1 MVWSLDTDDF
11 NDKCYDGA
19 FPLLTNIHTELQKP
33 LEQGI
38 DTNSTSQNRPTTSAV
53 EITKLS
59 LEKQKVQKSTVV
71 TPPPNKLTTLNVTGA
86 KPRDGRP
93 KETRRKQQIVQRHK
107 NPSEGNG
114 RRQGPRRRKPQGK
127 RPPPRQKLASTN
139 VGDGKTES
147 REKASAQHETKKKP
161 VQQIAEGTL
170 QTKVRKTPS
179 AKFSSS
185 VKTKNEADKGSSSSN
200 TPQRSASDGS
210 ISNSNRSDN
219 KTSVAKNSV
228 TRSLSPKQGKNK
240 TNAAKPRG
248 SQQSPKGGRK
258 RNRRPKLSPEQ
269 LKRRRQFLRM
279 RRMKMRQK
287 KLKEQASVVEKVT
300 SKPGVN

>member
-38 DTNSTSQNRPTTSAV
+38 DTNSTSQNKPT
-53 EITKLS
+53 TKLS
-59 LEKQKVQKSTVV
+59 PEKEKVSKTLVV
-71 TPPPNKLTTLNVTGA
+71 TSPPKKLTTLDVTGA
-86 KPRDGRP
+86 VTNAREGRP
-93 KETRRKQQIVQRHK
+93 KETRRKQQIVQRQK

-127 RPPPRQKLASTN
+127 RPPPRQKLASATA
-139 VGDGKTES
+139 GDGKTES
-147 REKASAQHETKKKP
+147 REKASAPNEAKKKP
-161 VQQIAEGTL
+161 VQQIAKGTL
-170 QTKVRKTPS
+170 ETKVRKTPS

-185 VKTKNEADKGSSSSN
+185 VKTKNEPDKGSSSLK
-200 TPQRSASDGS
+200 TPKRRAGDGN
-210 ISNSNRSDN
+210 ISNSNSSN
-219 KTSVAKNSV
+219 NTTSVAENSV
-228 TRSLSPKQGKNK
+228 TRNLSPKQGTNK
-240 TNAAKPRG
+240 TNAAKSRG
-248 SQQSPKGGRK
+248 TKQPPKNGRK

-269 LKRRRQFLRM
+269 IKRRRQFLRM

-287 KLKEQASVVEKVT
+287 KLKEQASVAENVT
-300 SKPGVN
+300 AKPGVN